1 LPVGTAFHNRTFAL
15 CHSLNYREWSGFY
28 TVSSYEVHHEHE
40 YNAIRNAA
48 ALIDITPLYKYIVQG
63 RDATKLV
70 NRVITRDINKV
81 KQGQVIYCCWCD
93 EQGKVIDDGTITRL
107 EENKY
112 RWTAAD
118 PSLRWFRQNGLNMDV
133 QIEDVSER
141 VAALALQGPTSGK
154 LLKSVAEAGVSQ
166 IDIANLKYFRMT
178 SGKIA
183 GVPVDI
189 SRTGYTGDL
198 GYEIWVP
205 MNDSRDAVKV
215 WDALMDVGRR
225 FDIHPAG
232 MLALDVARI
241 EAGLLLIEV
250 DYLSSKKALIPEQKY
265 SPYELGFGKMV
276 HLEKEN
282 FVGKA
287 ALLQQQKSGV
297 ARQLVG
303 LEMDW
308 VEIEERYEKF
318 GLTPAA
324 PAQASRV
331 HVPVYLGSRQVGKA
345 TSTTWSPLLKK
356 MIALASVDTAHSA
369 PGTKLQMEITIEA
382 VRQKVAAKVAK
393 LPFFNPERKTKTPV

>member
-1 LPVGTAFHNRTFAL
+1 
-15 CHSLNYREWSGFY
+15 
-28 TVSSYEVHHEHE
+28 
-40 YNAIRNAA
+40 
-48 ALIDITPLYKYIVQG
+48 
-63 RDATKLV
+63 V

-81 KQGQVIYCCWCD
+81 KLGQVIYCCWCD

-133 QIEDVSER
+133 QIEDISEQ

-154 LLKSVAEAGVSQ
+154 LLKSVAEADVSKT
-166 IDIANLKYFRMT
+166 DIANLKYFRVT
-178 SGKIA
+178 SGTIA

-198 GYEIWVP
+198 GYEIWIP
-205 MNDSRDAVKV
+205 LRDKEDAVKV
-215 WDALMDVGRR
+215 WDTLMERGRQ
-225 FDIHPAG
+225 FDIHAAG

-250 DYLSSKKALIPEQKY
+250 DYISSKKALIAEQKY

-276 HLEKEN
+276 HLDKEN
-282 FVGKA
+282 FVGKE
-287 ALLQQQKSGV
+287 ALTRQHKDGV
-297 ARQLVG
+297 PRQLVG

-308 VEIEERYEKF
+308 VEIEERYDKF

-324 PAQASRV
+324 PTQASRV
-331 HVPVYLGSRQVGKA
+331 HVPVYLGGHQVGKA

-356 MIALASVDTAHSA
+356 MIALASVDVAHSR

-382 VRQKVAAKVAK
+382 VRQKVTATVAK
-393 LPFFNPERKTKTPV
+393 LPFFSPERKTGTPV